1 MLKFAAPALAM
12 IAALAV
18 AAPQAWAA
26 HLTIEAQIDQ
36 RAVQVQ
42 DQFAVDVVVTIEG
55 QGDADYSPPD
65 FAGFDVVRRGTQ
77 HGQSFVMSFGSGP
90 KVTSTTT
97 YSYVLRAHAAG
108 RFTIGSA
115 KAKSGTEQ
123 AQTDPIEIQV
133 GGSGQA
139 PAPRTQPSTNSPVPN
154 VGMTGSAAPQ
164 QRTPDAP
171 NDARGESVLLRVV
184 PDKSDAYVGEQ
195 VILSVFLLSRVELA
209 DIQSLTQPQL
219 EGMLLERDDRPR
231 HNLTPRLQ
239 RINGV
244 EYQVFEIARFAAFAL
259 REGPLSV
266 GAFGLDAQGGFSFFS
281 QPRTFHVTS
290 PPIQIAA
297 KALPVQNKPAGFP
310 TINVGR
316 YSFSAQLTGNS
327 TEVGKP
333 LTLRLVASGAGNVP
347 KLELPK
353 PQLPGGLRAFDP
365 ETKVER
371 HFDQGMLTG
380 KMTREYLIVASSP
393 GQYTLPPLSFKYF
406 DAQTGV
412 YHDEKSPPLSF
423 AVSGEAGRA
432 SEQAPRVEMNGKRLA
447 PPRISSTLSDDRR
460 LQPAQVWLYAGSAS
474 LFAYALASVVVVFR
488 RREKTSGDVTKTAR
502 GRAVKRLRALRG
514 ERENPRQLYGELQKV
529 IVDFLAQRF
538 SVSLGTPREQLRV
551 RLVAKGAS
559 DGSVEQLLSELDN
572 CDFAR
577 FAPGADR
584 AAEADAALSRAEQI
598 IATLDREVRA

>member
-1 MLKFAAPALAM
+1 MKLAAAMTILCAAAP
-12 IAALAV
+12 
-18 AAPQAWAA
+18 AWAA
-26 HLTIEAQIDQ
+26 HLTIETQIDQ

-42 DQFAVDVVVTIEG
+42 EQFAVDVVVTIEG
-55 QGDADYSPPD
+55 QGDAEYSPPD
-65 FAGFDVVRRGTQ
+65 FTGFDVVRRGTQ

-97 YSYVLRAHAAG
+97 YSYVLQAHSAG
-108 RFTIGSA
+108 KLTIGSA
-115 KAKSGTEQ
+115 KAKVGSEEAKTE
-123 AQTDPIEIQV
+123 PIEIQV
-133 GGSGQA
+133 GGAGQA
-139 PAPRTQPSTNSPVPN
+139 PAARGNQQPS
-154 VGMTGSAAPQ
+154 APPHG
-164 QRTPDAP
+164 TPDVP

-184 PDKSDAYVGEQ
+184 PDKMDAYVGEQ

-244 EYQVFEIARFAAFAL
+244 EYQVFEIARFAAIAL

-290 PPIQIAA
+290 PPIQITA
-297 KALPVQNKPAGFP
+297 KSLPAQGKPPGFP
-310 TINVGR
+310 GINVGR
-316 YSFSAQLTGNS
+316 YSFSAQLTGNT

-333 LTLRLVASGAGNVP
+333 LTLRLVAAGAGNVP

-380 KMTREYLIVASSP
+380 RLVREYLVVPNAP

-406 DAQTGV
+406 DPLTAQ

-423 AVSGEAGRA
+423 SVTGEAGRA
-432 SEQAPRVEMNGKRLA
+432 SEQAPRVEANGKRLA
-447 PPRISSTLSDDRR
+447 PPRISSSLSDGRH

-474 LFAYALASVVVVFR
+474 LLASALASAVVVLR
-488 RREKTSGDVTKTAR
+488 RREQTAGDVTRGAR
-502 GRAVKRLRALRG
+502 GKAVKRLRALRG
-514 ERENPRQLYGELQKV
+514 ERNNPRELYAELQKL

-538 SVSLGTPREQLRV
+538 AVSLGTPREQLRA
-551 RLVAKGAS
+551 RLVGKGVNEAL
-559 DGSVEQLLSELDN
+559 VEQLLSELDN

-584 AAEADAALSRAEQI
+584 ATEADAALSRAEQI
-598 IATLDREVRA
+598 LTTLDREVPA